1 MSTYDPCFLISTTE
15 DSFGIVKIQTDDTI
29 ILSDDRF
36 AAIKEDKLVKAKF
49 LVKLKEKLTSDTPLI
64 FNDCVLTQKGNI
76 VLLRQKDQGK
86 KIQLID
92 INAMDFKQRYVE
104 QRARGV
110 YITSI
115 CQSEAVFDLSVTI

>member
-1 MSTYDPCFLISTTE
+1 MATSIYDPYFLISTTE
-15 DSFGIVKIQTDDTI
+15 DSFGIVGMQTDDTI

-36 AAIKEDKLVKAKF
+36 AATEEDELVKAK
-49 LVKLKEKLTSDTPLI
+49 LLAKPKEKLTSDAPLI
-64 FNDCVLTQKGNI
+64 FNGCVLTQEGNV

-104 QRARGV
+104 
-110 YITSI
+110 
-115 CQSEAVFDLSVTI
+115 